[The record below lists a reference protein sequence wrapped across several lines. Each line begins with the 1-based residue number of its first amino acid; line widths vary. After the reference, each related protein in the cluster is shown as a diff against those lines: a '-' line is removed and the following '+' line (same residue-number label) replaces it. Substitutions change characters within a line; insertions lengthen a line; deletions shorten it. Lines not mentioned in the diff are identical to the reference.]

1 MLAIRVDV
9 TTVQQM
15 APSRESTYQIALL
28 GLLLTTS
35 FASGAAPSTAAIKT
49 PARPHV
55 VLIMSDDQGWGDTGY
70 NGHPILKT
78 PHLDAAAA
86 AGLRLDR
93 FYAAAPSCS
102 PTRASVLTGRHPNRM
117 GVFSW
122 GIPIRPQEFT
132 IAELLKQHGYRTGH
146 FGKWHLGS
154 VRPESP
160 VNPGKTGFDR
170 WVSAPNF
177 FDRDPLMSD
186 QGVARQMFGESSEV
200 AVDLALEWMRSQL
213 LPDPGTPPAKPTT
226 SPPAEVA
233 PLFVVIWLG
242 SPHLPHLADP
252 RDAAPYADQPKKLRE
267 YLGEVAGVDRAFG
280 HLRDEL
286 QTLGIR
292 ENTLLWFCSDNGAI
306 PVVGNSGENRGA
318 KHSVYE
324 GGLLV
329 PAFIE
334 WPAMIRQPRSTP
346 VRCGTVDIFPT
357 LANIVG
363 ASREGLRPLDGISL
377 LPLLRGEMSVR
388 PAPMAFWNA
397 NIPGL
402 FSPSDS
408 LMHKMERKQD
418 AGREPKVEPA
428 SRKAG
433 EIPKAG
439 YAADQFGGHSAWIE
453 GDWKLHRFSTM
464 DGAKVRWELYN
475 LAIDPLE
482 KLDVSKLHPEVLK
495 TMQSGLD
502 EWLEKVVG
510 SLHGRDYE

>member
-1 MLAIRVDV
+1 MVPSSDPTYPIRLLG
-9 TTVQQM
+9 
-15 APSRESTYQIALL
+15 PLLIALISL
-28 GLLLTTS
+28 
-35 FASGAAPSTAAIKT
+35 ASSAVALET
-49 PARPHV
+49 PTRPHI
-55 VLIMSDDQGWGDTGY
+55 VLIMSDDQGWGDTSY

-78 PHLDAAAA
+78 PNLDAAAA

-132 IAELLKQHGYRTGH
+132 IAELLQQYGYRTGH

-154 VRPESP
+154 IRPDSP
-160 VNPGKTGFDR
+160 VHPGNAGFDR

-186 QGVARQMFGESSEV
+186 QGIARQMTGESSAV
-200 AVDLALEWMRSQL
+200 AVDLAIEWMRSQI
-213 LPDPGTPPAKPTT
+213 LPKPEETVGKT
-226 SPPAEVA
+226 RSLETKPVAPDEVA

-252 RDAAPYADQPKKLRE
+252 ADSAPYADQPKKLRE

-280 HLRDEL
+280 RLRNEL
-286 QTLGIR
+286 VALGIR

-306 PVVGNSGENRGA
+306 PVVGNTGESRGA

-334 WPAMIRQPRSTP
+334 WPAMIREPRSTP

-363 ASREGLRPLDGISL
+363 ASREGLRPLDGITL
-377 LPLLRGEMSVR
+377 LPLLRGEMSLR
-388 PAPMAFWNA
+388 PAPLAFWNA

-402 FSPSDS
+402 FSPGDS
-408 LMHKMERKQD
+408 LMHKMERKQE
-418 AGREPKVEPA
+418 AGRDPKVEPA

-439 YAADQFGGHSAWIE
+439 YAADQYGGHSAWIE

-464 DGAKVRWELYN
+464 DGARVRWELYN
-475 LAIDPLE
+475 LTFDPLE
-482 KLDVSKLHPEVLK
+482 SKDVSKLHPEVMK
-495 TMQSGLD
+495 SMQTGLND
-502 EWLEKVVG
+502 WLDKVVG
-510 SLHGRDYE
+510 SLHGQDYD